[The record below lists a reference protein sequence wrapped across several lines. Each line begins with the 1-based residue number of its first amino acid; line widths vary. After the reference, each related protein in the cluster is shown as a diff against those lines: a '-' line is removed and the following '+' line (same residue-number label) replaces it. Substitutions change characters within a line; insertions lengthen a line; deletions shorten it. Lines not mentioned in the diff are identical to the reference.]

1 MIQRDCTLYPTGLYR
16 YGKYE
21 NDEQHGF
28 FLTKEQLKGCLEKTT
43 MSILIVFKTRIEI
56 DSKACIRLEDE

>member
-1 MIQRDCTLYPTGLYR
+1 MIQRDCTLYPSGLYR

-21 NDEQHGF
+21 NDKQRSF
-28 FLTKEQLKGCLEKTT
+28 FVTKEQLKGCLEKTT

-56 DSKACIRLEDE
+56 DSKACVRLEDE